1 MYDLDDGRPDMT
13 CREFIGFLMD
23 YLSGAVSEQERATF
37 DAHLSVCPACRAYLK
52 TYEETVK
59 MGKAAYAA
67 PEEKVP
73 AEVPEELVQAILASR
88 KQ

>member
-1 MYDLDDGRPDMT
+1 MT

-23 YLSGAVSEQERATF
+23 YLSGAISEQERTTF
-37 DAHLSVCPACRAYLK
+37 DAHLSVCPACLSYLK

-59 MGKAAYAA
+59 MGKAAFAA

-73 AEVPEELVQAILASR
+73 PEVPDELVQAILAAR
-88 KQ
+88 KR